1 MNDAPQHSSSSLPAA
16 DPKEAGLSPEALA
29 RLTAV
34 MQREVDRKH
43 VPGVAMAIARGGK
56 LAYRRD
62 LGSLRPDGPPL
73 PHDAIFRIY
82 SMTKP
87 IVSVALMMLVE
98 DGKLFINDPIG
109 KYVPEFADPK
119 VGVERDGKLDLV
131 AAERAITIQDLLR
144 HTSGL
149 TYAFTGNTAVQ
160 RVYKE
165 MGLFAGDPGNA
176 TNFLTRDLDNA
187 EFLVE
192 LAKLPLIQQ
201 PGTSFD
207 YSHSTDVIG
216 RVIEIVSGQSLRAFL
231 RARILE
237 PLGMTDTDFF
247 TPADKIAR
255 LAQPFPRDPD
265 SGGPVA
271 LIDTHAA
278 PRFESGGGGL
288 VSTIDDYLRF
298 ARMLALGGTAGGKRF
313 IGSRTLAFMTA
324 DHLAPNVRNGT
335 PTLLQPGHGFGLGFA
350 VRREVGIAPT
360 PGTPGEFFWGGVAG
374 TYFWVAPKEDLI
386 AVMMVQAPRQRD
398 HFRQLFRNLV
408 YAALD

>member
-1 MNDAPQHSSSSLPAA
+1 MNDTPQRSSSALAAA
-16 DPKEAGLSPEALA
+16 DPKAAGLSPEALA
-29 RLTAV
+29 RLSAI
-34 MQREVDRKH
+34 MQREVDGKH

-62 LGSLRPDGPPL
+62 VGLLRPDGPPL

-98 DGKLFINDPIG
+98 EGKLFINDPIG
-109 KYVPEFADPK
+109 KYVPALADPK
-119 VGVERDGKLDLV
+119 VGVERDGKLELV

-165 MGLFAGDPGNA
+165 MGLFTGDPGNA
-176 TNFLTRDLDNA
+176 TQFLTRDLDSA
-187 EFLVE
+187 GFVTE
-192 LAKLPLIQQ
+192 LAKLPLINQ
-201 PGTSFD
+201 PGASFD

-216 RVIEIVSGQSLRAFL
+216 RVVEIVSGQSLRAFL
-231 RARILE
+231 CARILE
-237 PLGMTDTDFF
+237 PLGMSDTDFF

-265 SGGPVA
+265 SGGPVN

-288 VSTIDDYLRF
+288 VSTMDDYLRF

-324 DHLAPNVRNGT
+324 DHLAPHVRNGS
-335 PTLLQPGHGFGLGFA
+335 PTLLQPGHGFGLGFS
-350 VRREVGIAPT
+350 VRRQVGIAPT
-360 PGTPGEFFWGGVAG
+360 PGSPGEFFWGGVAG
-374 TYFWVAPKEDLI
+374 TYFWIAPKEDLI
-386 AVMMVQAPRQRD
+386 ALMMVQAPRQRD
-398 HFRQLFRNLV
+398 YFRQLFRNLV
-408 YAALD
+408 YAALE

>member
-1 MNDAPQHSSSSLPAA
+1 MNDAPQHSSSSLAAA
-16 DPKEAGLSPEALA
+16 DPKDAGLSPEALA
-29 RLTAV
+29 RLSAV
-34 MQREVDRKH
+34 MQREVDGKH

-62 LGSLRPDGPPL
+62 IGLLRPDGPPL
-73 PHDAIFRIY
+73 PPDAIFRIY

-109 KYVPEFADPK
+109 KYVPALADPK
-119 VGVERDGKLDLV
+119 VGVVRDGKLELV

-165 MGLFAGDPGNA
+165 MGLFTGDPGNA
-176 TNFLTRDLDNA
+176 TRFLTRDLDTA
-187 EFLVE
+187 EFVTE
-192 LAKLPLIQQ
+192 LAKLPLINQ
-201 PGTSFD
+201 PGASFD
-207 YSHSTDVIG
+207 YSHSTDVVG
-216 RVIEIVSGQSLRAFL
+216 RVVEIVSGQGLRAFV

-237 PLGMTDTDFF
+237 PLGMHDTDFF

-265 SGGPVA
+265 AGGPVA
-271 LIDTHAA
+271 LIDTDNL

-288 VSTIDDYLRF
+288 VSTVDNYLRF
-298 ARMLALGGTAGGKRF
+298 ARMLALGGTADGKRF

-324 DHLAPNVRNGT
+324 DHLGPHVRNGS
-335 PTLLQPGHGFGLGFA
+335 PTLLQPGHGFGLGFS

-360 PGTPGEFFWGGVAG
+360 PGSPGEFFWGGVAG
-374 TYFWVAPKEDLI
+374 TYFWIAPKEDLI
-386 AVMMVQAPRQRD
+386 AVMLVQAPRQRD
-398 HFRQLFRNLV
+398 YFRQLFRNLV

>member
-1 MNDAPQHSSSSLPAA
+1 VNDTSQRSSNPLTAT
-16 DPKEAGLSPEALA
+16 DPKEAGLSAEALA
-29 RLTAV
+29 RLAAV
-34 MQREVDRKH
+34 MQREVDGKH
-43 VPGVAMAIARGGK
+43 VPGVAMAIARGSK
-56 LAYRRD
+56 LGFRRD
-62 LGSLRPDGPPL
+62 IGLLRPDGPPL

-98 DGKLFINDPIG
+98 EGKLFINDPIG
-109 KYVPEFADPK
+109 KYVPAFAEPK
-119 VGVERDGKLDLV
+119 VGVERNGKLDLV
-131 AAERAITIQDLLR
+131 VAERAITIQDLLR

-149 TYAFTGNTAVQ
+149 TYAFTGDSAVQ
-160 RVYKE
+160 RIYKE
-165 MGLFAGDPGNA
+165 MGLFTGDPGNA
-176 TNFLTRDLDNA
+176 TRFLTRDLDTA
-187 EFLVE
+187 EFVTE

-216 RVIEIVSGQSLRAFL
+216 HVIELVSGQSLRTFL

-237 PLGMTDTDFF
+237 PLGMNDTDFF
-247 TPADKIAR
+247 TPADKIDR

-265 SGGPVA
+265 AGGPVA
-271 LIDTHAA
+271 LIDTRNL

-298 ARMLALGGTAGGKRF
+298 ARMLTSGGAAAGRRF

-324 DHLAPNVRNGT
+324 DHLAPHVRNGS
-335 PTLLQPGHGFGLGFA
+335 PTLLQPGNGFGLGFS

-360 PGTPGEFFWGGVAG
+360 PGSPGEFFWGGVAG
-374 TYFWVAPKEDLI
+374 TYFWVAPKEELV

>member
-1 MNDAPQHSSSSLPAA
+1 MNDAPRHSSSSLPAA

-29 RLTAV
+29 RLSAV
-34 MQREVDRKH
+34 MQREVDGKH

-62 LGSLRPDGPPL
+62 VGLLRPDGPPL

-109 KYVPEFADPK
+109 KYVPALADPK
-119 VGVERDGKLDLV
+119 VGVERDGKLKLV

-165 MGLFAGDPGNA
+165 MGLFTGDPGNA
-176 TNFLTRDLDNA
+176 TRFLTRDLDTA
-187 EFLVE
+187 QFITE
-192 LAKLPLIQQ
+192 LAKLPLINQ
-201 PGTSFD
+201 PGAWFD
-207 YSHSTDVIG
+207 YSHSTNVIG
-216 RVIEIVSGQSLRAFL
+216 RVVEIVSGQSLRAFV

-265 SGGPVA
+265 
-271 LIDTHAA
+271 AA
-278 PRFESGGGGL
+278 VPS
-288 VSTIDDYLRF
+288 
-298 ARMLALGGTAGGKRF
+298 
-313 IGSRTLAFMTA
+313 
-324 DHLAPNVRNGT
+324 P
-335 PTLLQPGHGFGLGFA
+335 
-350 VRREVGIAPT
+350 
-360 PGTPGEFFWGGVAG
+360 
-374 TYFWVAPKEDLI
+374 
-386 AVMMVQAPRQRD
+386 
-398 HFRQLFRNLV
+398 
-408 YAALD
+408 